1 MDRNFLGILIGGIL
15 PAFIY
20 ALSGLLQKV
29 PAKAG
34 VGVGPYLTLLG
45 LGVTVVG
52 LIACMILPRGTLSF
66 EGLGSSAAVGVI
78 WGLGTGAVLWALSAT
93 GVPIAKL
100 VPLYNMNTLFA
111 VLLGLWVFSE
121 AKELQLTPLLLGAA
135 LIAAGSV
142 LVSRS

>member
-1 MDRNFLGILIGGIL
+1 MDRNMIGLLIGGLL
-15 PAFIY
+15 PAIIY
-20 ALSGLLQKV
+20 ALSGTLQKV

-45 LGVTVVG
+45 LGVSLVG
-52 LIACMILPRGTLSF
+52 VIACFVLPRGTASWL
-66 EGLGSSAAVGVI
+66 GLGSSGAVGVI

-111 VLLGLWVFSE
+111 VLLGLWFFAE
-121 AKELQLTPLLLGAA
+121 AKELQLLPLLGGAA
-135 LIAAGSV
+135 LIALGSV
-142 LVSRS
+142 LVSRA

>member
-1 MDRNFLGILIGGIL
+1 MDRNFLGILVGGIL

-20 ALSGLLQKV
+20 ALSGTLQKV

-34 VGVGPYLTLLG
+34 VGVGPYLALLG
-45 LGVTVVG
+45 LGVTAVG
-52 LIACMILPRGTLSF
+52 LLACFFFPRGTLSF
-66 EGLGSSAAVGVI
+66 EGLGSSAAVGII
-78 WGLGTGAVLWALSAT
+78 WGLGTGAVLWALGST

-111 VLLGLWVFSE
+111 VILGLIVFSE
-121 AKELQLTPLLLGAA
+121 AKQLQLTPLLIGTV